1 MHLYNFSKKI
11 NKKLIT
17 NLRNIINRNIIA
29 FTIMILLIL
38 VLIQEFNI
46 FRNVYYLVNKNY
58 EQRAIKVYEKTF
70 FSGFCKKSSHGYL
83 FHIKTKYSNI
93 FTQGEIPK
101 IINNFNNRK
110 EYWVFSNVNAQIS
123 KKQIIILNKKKDIDT
138 QKYKIIDEYDNKCF
152 FIEKIND

>member
-1 MHLYNFSKKI
+1 MHLYNLSKK

-17 NLRNIINRNIIA
+17 NFRNIINRNIIA
-29 FTIMILLIL
+29 ITIMTLIIL
-38 VLIQEFNI
+38 VFIQEFNI

-70 FSGFCKKSSHGYL
+70 FSGYCNKSSNVYL
-83 FHIKTKYSNI
+83 FHIKNKYSNI

-101 IINNFNNRK
+101 IINNFNNR
-110 EYWVFSNVNAQIS
+110 EQYWVFSNVNAQIS
-123 KKQIIILNKKKDIDT
+123 EKQIIILNKKKDIDT
-138 QKYKIIDEYDNKCF
+138 QKYKIIDEYDDKCF